1 MLKSGRVVLALAI
14 VAAAGLGGWR
24 IDVRAQ
30 QSAPVFSASPDPH
43 AAPRPLM
50 VDPEQARADYVEN
63 CAGCHG
69 LHGSTVPAKLPELAG
84 RVGWFMCTPEARAY
98 LIRLPNVANSRITDN
113 AQLADMMNYVIFEL
127 GKGSVKPGTPPFT
140 AEEVAYERKF
150 ALSDRSLSDERLRLA
165 KQVVQRCHA
174 PDSIKLLYPGETAK

>member
-1 MLKSGRVVLALAI
+1 MPRTARPLLAAALAAV
-14 VAAAGLGGWR
+14 VALCGWQLE
-24 IDVRAQ
+24 VRAQ
-30 QSAPVFSASPDPH
+30 QAGDNPH
-43 AAPRPLM
+43 AALAAPLM
-50 VDPEQARADYVEN
+50 ADPEQARADYVEN

-113 AQLADMMNYVIFEL
+113 AQLADMMNYVVFEL
-127 GKGSVKPGTPPFT
+127 GKGSVKPGTRPFT

-150 ALSDRSLSDERLRLA
+150 ALSDRSLSAERLRLA

-174 PDSIKLLYPGETAK
+174 PESIKLLYPGASQ